1 MGRDERKDI
10 LRELERHRNSK
21 VIAYL
26 TSNRPNANAQ
36 MKKDILP
43 RFVNQVR
50 TSGKHKHLD
59 VFIFTQGGD
68 TITAFGLARLLR
80 EYADYIGVLVPD
92 CCHSAGTLFAL
103 GANEIVMTRA
113 ATLSPIDPSISQP
126 LNPAVQLNPQLPPQI
141 LPLNVESVAG
151 YRALVTKEWHA
162 DKTSLLRILAARV
175 HPLALGDVYRTRQQ
189 IEMLASQLL
198 RQHRKD
204 AFSIRRIVDTL
215 SKNLGSHDYLIYLS
229 EAKKLLGS
237 QIVHDE
243 PTEELIWKLYNDYL
257 ADMQLG
263 VPYEPPILLAQSQ
276 PAGQPGLPQIRNV
289 QVVLKL
295 AVIESIEKA
304 DTALK
309 RVNLFERQT
318 QLPDGSI
325 ARNIFEEVVFA
336 GWEQSA

>member
-1 MGRDERKDI
+1 MLLNNKQWFFEDV
-10 LRELERHRNSK
+10 H
-21 VIAYL
+21 
-26 TSNRPNANAQ
+26 PHAQ

-43 RFVNQVR
+43 RFANQVR
-50 TSGKHKHLD
+50 TAGKHRRLD

-80 EYADYIGVLVPD
+80 EFADYIGVLVPD

-162 DKTSLLRILAARV
+162 DKSALLRILAARV

-189 IEMLASQLL
+189 IAMLASQLL
-198 RQHRKD
+198 KQHRKD
-204 AFSIRRIVDTL
+204 FLSIRRIVDTL

-243 PTEELIWKLYNDYL
+243 LTEELILKLYDEYL

-263 VPYEPPILLAQSQ
+263 VPYDPAILLAQSQ
-276 PAGQPGLPQIRNV
+276 QAGQPGLPQVRNT
-289 QVVLKL
+289 QVEVAL
-295 AVIESIEKA
+295 AMIESREKT
-304 DTALK
+304 DTAIK
-309 RVNLFERQT
+309 RVNLFERQA
-318 QLPDGSI
+318 QRPDGSI
-325 ARNIFEEVVFA
+325 SRNILEEVVFA
-336 GWEQSA
+336 GWEQST

>member
-1 MGRDERKDI
+1 MGRDQRKEI
-10 LRELERHRNSK
+10 LREIEKHRNSK

-43 RFVNQVR
+43 RFVNQIR
-50 TSGKHKHLD
+50 TAGRHERLD

-103 GANEIVMTRA
+103 GANEIVMTRG
-113 ATLSPIDPSISQP
+113 ATLSPIDPSITQP
-126 LNPAVQLNPQLPPQI
+126 LNPAVQINPQLPPQI
-141 LPLNVESVAG
+141 VPLNVESVAG
-151 YRALVTKEWHA
+151 YRSLVTKEWHA
-162 DKTSLLRILAARV
+162 DKTSLLKILAARV

-204 AFSIRRIVDTL
+204 TFSIRRIVDTL

-229 EAKKLLGS
+229 EAKKLLGP
-237 QIVHDE
+237 QIVHDAQ
-243 PTEELIWKLYNDYL
+243 TEELIWRLYSDYVEDL
-257 ADMQLG
+257 QLG
-263 VPYEPPILLAQSQ
+263 VPYEPPILLAQSKQ
-276 PAGQPGLPQIRNV
+276 TVQPGLPQTRSI
-289 QVVLKL
+289 QVALKL
-295 AVIESIEKA
+295 AVIESVQTA
-304 DTALK
+304 DTAIK
-309 RVNLFERQT
+309 RINLFERQV
-318 QLPDGSI
+318 QLPDGST
-325 ARNIFEEVVFA
+325 ARHIFEEVVFA
-336 GWEQSA
+336 GWEQSP